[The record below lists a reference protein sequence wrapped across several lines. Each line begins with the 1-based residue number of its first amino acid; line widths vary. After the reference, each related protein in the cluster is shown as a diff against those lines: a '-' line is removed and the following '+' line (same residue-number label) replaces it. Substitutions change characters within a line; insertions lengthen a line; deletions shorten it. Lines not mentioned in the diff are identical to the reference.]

1 MTETADAL
9 ANQKHRVDRTGS
21 PVIRASGIWKIF
33 GPNPERL
40 VGSEDALLPRA
51 ELRAKTGNV
60 VASQS
65 TSVGPV
71 PGKGGSA
78 PFSISV
84 DAKDVVAFRYKP
96 LP

>member
-60 VASQS
+60 VAVRDVSLE
-65 TSVGPV
+65 VF
-71 PGKGGSA
+71 PGEV
-78 PFSISV
+78 F
-84 DAKDVVAFRYKP
+84 VVMG
-96 LP
+96 L